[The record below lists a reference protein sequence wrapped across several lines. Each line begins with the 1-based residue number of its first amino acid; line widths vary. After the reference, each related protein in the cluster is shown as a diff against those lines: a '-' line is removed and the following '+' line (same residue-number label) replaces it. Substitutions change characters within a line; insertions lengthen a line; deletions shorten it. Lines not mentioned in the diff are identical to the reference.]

1 MRVLLAEDES
11 TSRQVLRAALERWGY
26 EVVLA
31 LDGDQALEVL
41 QAEDRPLIAIVNW
54 FMPGVDGAELCR
66 RIRSTPDLRSI
77 YMILLTA
84 RDSTEDIVE
93 GLQAGAD
100 DYVTKPFDNDVM
112 RARVQVGAR
121 VVNLRSELANRVI
134 ELEEALSRVT
144 QLQGLLPICSYC
156 KRIRDDHDYWQQ
168 VEGYIS
174 EHSDAR
180 FSHSICPDCHD
191 RHIRPQIDELEPREK
206 RSGGTSKTRFDPPS
220 DPRPGQDGGRNR
232 T

>member
-1 MRVLLAEDES
+1 
-11 TSRQVLRAALERWGY
+11 
-26 EVVLA
+26 
-31 LDGDQALEVL
+31 
-41 QAEDRPLIAIVNW
+41 
-54 FMPGVDGAELCR
+54 
-66 RIRSTPDLRSI
+66 
-77 YMILLTA
+77 MILLTA
-84 RDSTEDIVE
+84 KDSTEDIVE

-112 RARVQVGAR
+112 RARVQVGTR

-134 ELEEALSRVT
+134 ELEEALSRVV

-168 VEGYIS
+168 VEDYIS
-174 EHSDAR
+174 EHSDVR

-206 RSGGTSKTRFDPPS
+206 
-220 DPRPGQDGGRNR
+220 
-232 T
+232 